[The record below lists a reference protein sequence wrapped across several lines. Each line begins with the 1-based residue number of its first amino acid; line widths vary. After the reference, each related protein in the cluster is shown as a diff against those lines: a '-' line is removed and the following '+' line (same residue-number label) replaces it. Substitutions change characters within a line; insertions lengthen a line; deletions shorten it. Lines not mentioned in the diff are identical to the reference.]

1 MKRWNALF
9 PLAIL
14 VLAISARGANPFEA
28 VEKKC
33 QLGDSITNCRSQIR
47 LRELSANEVI
57 ALLDKHP
64 FSETHCFLKSHLKKG
79 RLIVW
84 TDDKEDVYGWPLY
97 VFGSFSSDGKMTD
110 LLGTHLGYTH
120 PLVPG
125 TYSKRI
131 EGLKKGMSV
140 TKMYELIG
148 KTDAEYVR
156 NKAGKW
162 IVRFSYKSFP
172 GQFYVVEADAATGVI
187 ISVEN
192 VTI

>member
-1 MKRWNALF
+1 MKRWNVLF
-9 PLAIL
+9 LLAIL
-14 VLAISARGANPFEA
+14 ALAISARGANPFEA

-33 QLGDSITNCRSQIR
+33 QLGDSLAKCRSQIR
-47 LRELSANEVI
+47 LRELSTNDVI

-64 FSETHCFLKSHLKKG
+64 FSETHCFLKPLSRKG
-79 RLIVW
+79 QLVVW

-110 LLGTHLGYTH
+110 LIGTHMGYTD

-125 TYSKRI
+125 TYSGRI
-131 EGLKKGMSV
+131 ESLKKGMSV

-148 KTDAEYVR
+148 KADAEYVR

-162 IVRFSYKSFP
+162 IVRFSYKSYH
-172 GQFYVVEADAATGVI
+172 GQFYAVEADAATGVI